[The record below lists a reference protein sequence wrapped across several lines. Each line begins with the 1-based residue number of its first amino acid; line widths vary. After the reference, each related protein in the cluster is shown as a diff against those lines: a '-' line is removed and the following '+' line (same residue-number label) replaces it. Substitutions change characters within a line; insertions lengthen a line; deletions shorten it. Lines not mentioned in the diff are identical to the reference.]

1 MLFAERP
8 IQSHQVRQLSSSPE
22 SGGNTN
28 GREAGVAGGHA
39 VSDAPWVV
47 MIPGTLFQ
55 SFCFQISRLIPMKEE
70 LKAV

>member
-47 MIPGTLFQ
+47 MIPG
-55 SFCFQISRLIPMKEE
+55 SAEKRYEEE
-70 LKAV
+70 LQWPYFLRLA